1 VKYGHW
7 FQQDVYEFDAPF
19 FNISAPEAIA
29 LDPQQRMLLECSY
42 EAFENSGTPMSK
54 VVGTD
59 TSVFTACFATDY
71 TDMLW
76 RDPESVP
83 IYQCT
88 NSGFSRANMANRI
101 SYSFDLRGP
110 SVTVDTA
117 CSGGLTALH
126 LACQSLLSGDVK
138 QAIAAG
144 SSLVLGPEVMMTMSM
159 MRYTNMSMLIGSR
172 LRLTYSLDFCHLTE
186 DVTLLTSVQMATL
199 GARESLFCF

>member
-1 VKYGHW
+1 MMITPITGTDLEKIKHNVKYGHW

-76 RDPESVP
+76 RDPETVP

-159 MRYTNMSMLIGSR
+159 MR
-172 LRLTYSLDFCHLTE
+172 
-186 DVTLLTSVQMATL
+186 
-199 GARESLFCF
+199 